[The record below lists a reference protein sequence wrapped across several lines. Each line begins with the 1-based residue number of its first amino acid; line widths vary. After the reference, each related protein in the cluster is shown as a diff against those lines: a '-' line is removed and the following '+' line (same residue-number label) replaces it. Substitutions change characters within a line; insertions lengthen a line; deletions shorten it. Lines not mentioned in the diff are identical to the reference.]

1 MLSSQG
7 RRGTPRRCGEGVT
20 APTGIGSRNLTV
32 EHVPFPR
39 SASTL
44 EFSILEVATAQ
55 KETALP
61 KVADGKRRE
70 ITSRADARHFRT
82 VIAAGVGELLVGSNH
97 AKAAL
102 LAVGGRLFQSFKG
115 ANPRVINFGLPIKS
129 GLSFFLVAGS
139 EPLLRREILDDH
151 PRRLVPKS
159 DGAPPP

>member
-1 MLSSQG
+1 MIMLSSQG
-7 RRGTPRRCGEGVT
+7 RGGTPRRCGEGVT

-115 ANPRVINFGLPIKS
+115 ANPRIILDFGLPVES

-139 EPLLRREILDDH
+139 EPLLGSEILDDH
-151 PRRLVPKS
+151 SQASPFGPKK
-159 DGAPPP
+159 